1 VLVWR
6 EVPYLF
12 ADYLEVLKVL
22 GAFLVQI
29 FYTHRNIFQGQE
41 GLQDYI
47 FLILQV
53 QPVGWLLSIVL
64 FHFGPS
70 VPAVCRRHSW
80 PCWRQ
85 FLWILHLLKVK
96 QIQEDREGRRKDGG
110 RAIKSI

>member
-1 VLVWR
+1 MLVRR

-29 FYTHRNIFQGQE
+29 FYKHRKHFQGQE

-47 FLILQV
+47 ILILQV
-53 QPVGWLLSIVL
+53 QPVGWLLPLVL

-70 VPAVCRRHSW
+70 VPAECRGHSW

-85 FLWILHLLKVK
+85 FLGILHLPKVK
-96 QIQEDREGRRKDGG
+96 QILKDLEGRGKDGG
-110 RAIKSI
+110 RAIKSF